1 LLPIEFFPFS
11 TRICTLSNLHYE
23 KFRDGT
29 MKCIEDEIPFEVPEG
44 WAWAR
49 MISISNDLPYG
60 TARKSTGFG
69 NVAVIR
75 MGNIQAGEIDYT
87 DLVYSSD
94 EENIRKYWL
103 NKDELLFN
111 RTNSAELVGKTA
123 IYRGNIPAIYA
134 SYLIRIRSF
143 INAEY
148 LNAVMN
154 SGYAKDY
161 CNSIRTDGVN
171 QSNINAQKLGN
182 FLVPIPS
189 KFEQEKIATRI
200 TQLLPAILTI
210 QMNKQAVNELVN
222 KTKSKILDLAIR
234 GQLVPQNPDDEPAS
248 ILLERIRSEKEKLI
262 KQGKIKRDKKE
273 SIIFRDDDNS
283 YYRDDKNATID
294 ISDELPFTIPN
305 SWCWGILKDIV
316 IINPRNKL
324 ADDTE
329 VSFIPM
335 PLIEDGYSGRHT
347 SETRKWEEVKM
358 GFTHFKEGDIGFAKI
373 TPCFENKKST
383 IFKNLCNGYGAG
395 TTELHV
401 LRPYK
406 DTILPEYL
414 LAYVKTNQF
423 IENGKQT
430 LSGAVGQQRIGK
442 AYIENTYFPIPP
454 IKEQHRIIKQLE
466 DLFSYLNTMA
476 DALLSV

>member
-1 LLPIEFFPFS
+1 
-11 TRICTLSNLHYE
+11 
-23 KFRDGT
+23 
-29 MKCIEDEIPFEVPEG
+29 
-44 WAWAR
+44 
-49 MISISNDLPYG
+49 
-60 TARKSTGFG
+60 
-69 NVAVIR
+69 
-75 MGNIQAGEIDYT
+75 
-87 DLVYSSD
+87 
-94 EENIRKYWL
+94 
-103 NKDELLFN
+103 
-111 RTNSAELVGKTA
+111 
-123 IYRGNIPAIYA
+123 
-134 SYLIRIRSF
+134 
-143 INAEY
+143 
-148 LNAVMN
+148 MN

-248 ILLERIRSEKEKLI
+248 ILLDRIRSEKEKLI